1 MNGVCGFLQ
10 TLFTILKV
18 KNGEL
23 VGMLYKAVIY
33 LDRFRIIFVL
43 MMLSIDIVNDKVCA
57 ILRFAKD
64 RVNLE
69 IV

>member
-1 MNGVCGFLQ
+1 MVFAGFANVVHDS
-10 TLFTILKV
+10 KV
-18 KNGEL
+18 KNSEL